1 MAYEVTWNENTP
13 LNTEEVLE
21 GALRIRETKQGI
33 RERVNREHF
42 FGAKAEIAAE
52 SGLTEGNDSGYHRR
66 VTLQERSGYSASS
79 QSRIGTVNSG
89 ATTKFGEVFLGGI
102 GASAELQFTS
112 SNRDVRTLVSTDQS
126 QELTNKTLPG
136 VTLNSASID
145 MNSGTID
152 NAVIGGAT
160 PQTAMFTKVGINT
173 SLPSSD
179 GDLTIGNILTV
190 HGAAS
195 VVGTTTLNGLTVLV
209 GAVNLIGDLSGAKF
223 RTEDNFGS
231 ASGTSVASSLSIK
244 NYITSGTITM
254 TEKTLSGATLE
265 GVTAITGTVS
275 PTFSMTTGTKIVN
288 LNADLLDSNDS
299 TYYLNAGNMNAG
311 TLPMARLPSQ
321 GDFQNSRHL
330 IGTSSSGAVPTSGTP
345 HADHWQT
352 IGIEQLFIE
361 SNFDDSRY
369 FIINPKGSQAT
380 TYWYQSGANINNV
393 SDGRLKTNVQPT
405 KLGGLNV
412 INKLKFVEFDWT
424 KDSIHTGSKKIG
436 IIAQDL
442 ESVYPEAVK
451 STIMAK
457 PGFNE
462 TDIPL
467 AEMPEYK
474 HYDNKDL
481 ILIAMKAIQ
490 ELSAE
495 VQTLKA

>member
-1 MAYEVTWNENTP
+1 MAYEVTWTETTP
-13 LNTEEVLE
+13 LNTDEVLE
-21 GALRIRETKQGI
+21 GALRIRETKQGV
-33 RERVNREHF
+33 RERVNRDHF
-42 FGAKAEIAAE
+42 FGGATGAAMAAE

-66 VTLQERSGYSASS
+66 VTLQERSSYESASR
-79 QSRIGTVNSG
+79 SRINTVNSG
-89 ATTKFGEVFLGGI
+89 ATTKFGEIFLSEVGS
-102 GASAELQFTS
+102 SAELKFTS
-112 SNRDVRTLVSTDQS
+112 SAQNTRTLVSTDQS
-126 QELTNKTLPG
+126 QTLTNKTLTSP
-136 VTLNSASID
+136 TINSATID

-179 GDLTIGNILTV
+179 GDLTVGNILTV
-190 HGAAS
+190 NGASTFTGTATLNGS
-195 VVGTTTLNGLTVLV
+195 ITLAGTTTLT
-209 GAVNLIGDLSGAKF
+209 GDLAGAKF
-223 RTEDNFGS
+223 RTEDDFGS
-231 ASGTSVASSLSIK
+231 ASATSVASSLSIK
-244 NYITSGTITM
+244 NFVQSGNYTFTNKTYSNPTISGTISP
-254 TEKTLSGATLE
+254 SGALTWNNTDL
-265 GVTAITGTVS
+265 VN
-275 PTFSMTTGTKIVN
+275 N
-288 LNADLLDSNDS
+288 LNANFLQGSDKA
-299 TYYLNAGNMNAG
+299 YFRNANHMNAG
-311 TLPMARLPSQ
+311 TLSFDRLPSQ
-321 GDFQNSRHL
+321 SAFQDTRHL
-330 IGTSSSGAVPTSGTP
+330 IGTSSSGAVANDSG
-345 HADHWQT
+345 WQT
-352 IGIEQLFIE
+352 TGLEQIYIE
-361 SNFDDSRY
+361 SNASDARY
-369 FIINPKGSQAT
+369 FILNPKGSQTAAL
-380 TYWYQSGANINNV
+380 WYQKYDGDIVDV

-442 ESVYPEAVK
+442 ESVYPDAVK

-462 TDIPL
+462 MNVPL

-495 VQTLKA
+495 VKTLKA